1 MPVVTLPVAEEELE
15 AWRMQSDSCASAA
28 SGLSQM
34 SSEPSASIRN
44 HESII
49 CESPSGPARS
59 CGSG

>member
-1 MPVVTLPVAEEELE
+1 VADGV
-15 AWRMQSDSCASAA
+15 DSCASAA
-28 SGLSQM
+28 TGLSQM

-59 CGSG
+59 HGSG